1 MKRKWTT
8 VDFTLII
15 VVAAIY
21 AAALIAFSA
30 IKLGAGISLRPA
42 NALQPVF
49 GILFGVP
56 GAIGIALGNFV
67 NDIYTGFF
75 SKSFAGLIGNFLGAY
90 IPYLIVSNP
99 RLRTGKSIAE
109 YAIGVVGITSAVV
122 AGSVLINVALSLT
135 AWPLA
140 KNVLQVGAGGYG
152 YLMSSLGAGALTGAF
167 ILAFRK
173 RGEPR
178 LAPLVTAALVLC
190 AATASMFFVRS
201 FWLACIGLFV
211 MGVSQI
217 LFTADTNTTVQM
229 VVPDELRGRV
239 MSLYQLMFAGTVPFG
254 SLFTGAV
261 IERWGGSAGFLV
273 GGLLG
278 LLLALLL
285 RGYWLGARSRSPLTS
300 EA

>member
-8 VDFTLII
+8 VDFTLIV

-140 KNVLQVGAGGYG
+140 KNVLIPLIFGQQV
-152 YLMSSLGAGALTGAF
+152 
-167 ILAFRK
+167 
-173 RGEPR
+173 
-178 LAPLVTAALVLC
+178 V
-190 AATASMFFVRS
+190 ATAVLGPILLNLLYPFVKR
-201 FWLACIGLFV
+201 AGLY
-211 MGVSQI
+211 
-217 LFTADTNTTVQM
+217 
-229 VVPDELRGRV
+229 RGRAKDETEG
-239 MSLYQLMFAGTVPFG
+239 Q
-254 SLFTGAV
+254 
-261 IERWGGSAGFLV
+261 
-273 GGLLG
+273 
-278 LLLALLL
+278 
-285 RGYWLGARSRSPLTS
+285 
-300 EA
+300 EAA